1 MKNRIFAIAGNR
13 SVPVYLLPIVLGGLL
28 VLGAGCQSKQPEQKT
43 EQQKTVSG
51 QADGFATSD
60 EHPVTATLVAEH
72 TAILP
77 GGETRV
83 GVLFEMEDGWHIY
96 GEEPGDAGLPTTISW
111 SASSTSFG
119 ELQWPTP
126 QRLLDPGDIETFGY
140 EKAVLLSSPLTHTRS
155 GDSTPSALGIN
166 AQATWL
172 TCKKICIP
180 GSANLE
186 IVLPISADAPV
197 LSLHASLFDDA
208 D

>member
-1 MKNRIFAIAGNR
+1 MKKGTGSLFL
-13 SVPVYLLPIVLGGLL
+13 VPIVLGGVL
-28 VLGAGCQSKQPEQKT
+28 VLGAGCQSRQPEQQEGSSQT
-43 EQQKTVSG
+43 DGLATSTASEPQRS
-51 QADGFATSD
+51 GFAVSD

-72 TAILP
+72 TAIRL

-96 GEEPGDAGLPTTISW
+96 AREPGDAGLPTTISW